1 MSRDG
6 INKDKKY
13 YILFEEPETFLHPK
27 LKVKLFETLIE
38 FSHSDNVKIIVSTH
52 DAVFVPDTKTAN
64 IFRLI
69 RTSEF
74 SEIKKHVSSH
84 NEKMTSA
91 EINYEV
97 FGLSKL

>member
-1 MSRDG
+1 M
-6 INKDKKY
+6 
-13 YILFEEPETFLHPK
+13 
-27 LKVKLFETLIE
+27 IE
-38 FSHSDNVKIIVSTH
+38 FSNSDNVKIIVSTH

-64 IFRLI
+64 IFKLT

-74 SEIKKHVSSH
+74 SEINKHVSSH

-97 FGLSKL
+97 FGLVSYDYILFLYHQINEKNRK